1 MKATLPFLYLDSVK
15 IHKASQ
21 TPFIESGGF
30 DRMGSI
36 DYINTFTVVLADMC
50 RYAYYNLERTD
61 NIMANNYL
69 IARIENYKM
78 DAIGGVGK
86 EQEREKNYIDKYYNN
101 PDFDKDRMNENVTL
115 VHDKERDGKT
125 WERYIRDYH
134 AEHLQ
139 GRLTTR
145 GNDKSQTNVGT
156 QFMVTAS
163 PEYLAGMDRTEQIRF
178 FKDAFRSIEEQY
190 PDYHWAEVTIHF
202 DEKNPHLHALA
213 LPVYHDRER
222 DRYILSTTK
231 TQAGRDHYRQ
241 FQDHLHR
248 DMTERYGYNVSR
260 GVKGSDREH
269 LSVKEYKELQEREKA
284 LQHEREQFEKEKE
297 QYKTPPLTKTLLGA
311 RYSKEDVERVVD
323 ERNRAYT
330 ELDRL
335 HKELQDKDRDINYLC
350 QQIDCKDKDIDFYNR
365 AWHDKE
371 ILIER
376 VREIK
381 ELEEPARDR
390 ERERDL
396 EPMR

>member
-1 MKATLPFLYLDSVK
+1 
-15 IHKASQ
+15 
-21 TPFIESGGF
+21 
-30 DRMGSI
+30 
-36 DYINTFTVVLADMC
+36 MC
-50 RYAYYNLERTD
+50 RYAHYLERID
-61 NIMANNYL
+61 DVMANNYL

-78 DAIGGVGK
+78 SAMGGVGK

-163 PEYLAGMDRTEQIRF
+163 PEYLADMDRTEQIRF

-213 LPVYHDRER
+213 LPVYHDKEK

-248 DMTERYGYNVSR
+248 DMTERFGYNVSR
-260 GVKGSDREH
+260 GVRGSDREH

-297 QYKTPPLTKTLLGA
+297 QYKTPPLTKTLLGSK
-311 RYSKEDVERVVD
+311 YSKEDVERVVN

-335 HKELQDKDRDINYLC
+335 HKELEDKDRDINYLC
-350 QQIDCKDKDIDFYNR
+350 QQIDCKDKDIDFYNK

-371 ILIER
+371 ILIDR

>member
-1 MKATLPFLYLDSVK
+1 
-15 IHKASQ
+15 
-21 TPFIESGGF
+21 
-30 DRMGSI
+30 
-36 DYINTFTVVLADMC
+36 
-50 RYAYYNLERTD
+50 
-61 NIMANNYL
+61 MANYL

-78 DAIGGVGK
+78 NDAGGVGK
-86 EQEREKNYIDKYYNN
+86 EQERDKEYISKYYDN
-101 PDFDKDRMNENVTL
+101 PDHDINKINENVTL
-115 VHDKERDGKT
+115 LHDKERDGKT

-134 AEHLQ
+134 SEHLS
-139 GRLTTR
+139 GRLTTK
-145 GNDKSQTNVGT
+145 GCDKSQTNVLTG
-156 QFMVTAS
+156 FMITAS
-163 PEYLAGMDRTEQIRF
+163 PEYLAGMDKSEQTRF
-178 FKDAFRSIEEQY
+178 FKDAFRSIQEQY
-190 PDYHWAEVTIHF
+190 PDYHWCEVTIHN

-248 DMTERYGYNVSR
+248 DMTERFGYNVSR
-260 GVKGSDREH
+260 GVRGSDREH

-297 QYKTPPLTKTLLGA
+297 QYKTPPMTKTILGVKYNKA
-311 RYSKEDVERVVD
+311 DVEKVVE
-323 ERNRAYT
+323 ERNQAYA
-330 ELDRL
+330 EIDRL
-335 HKELQDKDRDINYLC
+335 HTQLQDKDRDINYLC
-350 QQIDCKDKDIDFYNR
+350 QQIDCKDKDIDFYNK

-371 ILIER
+371 ILIDR

-381 ELEEPARDR
+381 ELEEPAHDR